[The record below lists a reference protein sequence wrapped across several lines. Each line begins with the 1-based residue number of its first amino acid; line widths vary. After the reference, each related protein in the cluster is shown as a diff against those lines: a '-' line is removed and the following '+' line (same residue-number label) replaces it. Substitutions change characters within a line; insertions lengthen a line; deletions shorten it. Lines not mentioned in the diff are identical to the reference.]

1 MIASS
6 FLMDGILF
14 SLVPATLYLVEPLSG
29 HATAILAADSISF
42 VAGALVL
49 GRLGDRMGRRSTLV
63 TSLLIYTAG
72 AAAFAAAFQL
82 GRLDLA
88 VAIATTSLVNFGVGG
103 ETGPAYAALAEYA
116 PARRR
121 GWVMVLAPNFWNVGA
136 ALIAA
141 LSLRYAEL
149 TGDPRAA
156 TAYTFATAVVLALL
170 LLIIR
175 YHIPESP
182 RWLLARGRAREA
194 EEVSRRYGVR
204 VPAGNPAGAGG
215 GLGRYAWR
223 LLLLTA
229 SFTIQL
235 LAYNVA
241 SYYLPY
247 APGFAYG
254 YAAALNVAVANVG
267 ASVGAFLLLPLI
279 DRSRRS
285 SFLLSM
291 AGGLATAL
299 VLMAAHG
306 GPPAIY
312 MVALFANMIFVEWA
326 WAVVSALESEL
337 FPTAHR
343 STAVGL
349 VTALSWL
356 VNTAA
361 IIWGGEAGAW
371 SLLWLLAALWGS
383 GVAIAALWRALGIE
397 SSGRELE
404 ELGREGSSP
413 RSLPA
418 RRPPFLH
425 NLCRNRRK
433 APASSALAHP
443 RSRFYI
449 IESKLQQSMQY
460 CLNISVFPP
469 YPRMPSEQEREYPWS
484 HYTLACCRRGPA
496 PPTLYVLYAV
506 QIAVVIVLSYLSV
519 VLLGPLSYS
528 GISLFYFAYPFII
541 VFTLWWGFWGAL
553 AGYIGCVVGAG
564 LMVGLPLLPSIA
576 YALSDLVPFLVMFAL
591 YRGVLA
597 RLGVDPLMRDL
608 VEREIRG
615 YRARRSAAWF
625 WFILLNGLV
634 LNALSAEIGV
644 GIQYAMGL
652 VPPDAYWFWWI
663 GWFVGDLLAMVI
675 LTPILVKG
683 LTSMVER
690 YGLINHGWFT

>member
-1 MIASS
+1 VLWKDNKRIISRGAVDADAWRPVHWALFAMIASS
-6 FLMDGILF
+6 FLLDGILF

-42 VAGALVL
+42 MAGALVL

-72 AAAFAAAFQL
+72 AAAFTAAFQL

-88 VAIATTSLVNFGVGG
+88 AAIATTSLVNFGVGG

-121 GWVMVLAPNFWNVGA
+121 GWVLMLAPNFWNVGA

-149 TGDPRAA
+149 TGDPRA
-156 TAYTFATAVVLALL
+156 TTTYTFATAVVLALL
-170 LLIIR
+170 LLIVR
-175 YHIPESP
+175 YRVPESP

-204 VPAGNPAGAGG
+204 IPAGNPAGAGG

-235 LAYNVA
+235 LVYNVA

-254 YAAALNVAVANVG
+254 YAAAINVAVSNAG
-267 ASVGAFLLLPLI
+267 ASAGALLLLPLI

-285 SFLLSM
+285 SFLLAM

-299 VLMAAHG
+299 GLMAAHG
-306 GPPAIY
+306 GPLAIY
-312 MVALFANMIFVEWA
+312 MAALFANTVFVEWA

-361 IIWGGEAGAW
+361 IIWGGEAGAR

-383 GVAIAALWRALGIE
+383 GVAIAALWRARGVE

-404 ELGREGSSP
+404 ELSRGGPLHGLLGRFRRGRP
-413 RSLPA
+413 
-418 RRPPFLH
+418 RRPVSRVREAWSGPT
-425 NLCRNRRK
+425 RWRASA
-433 APASSALAHP
+433 APP
-443 RSRFYI
+443 RSRSRSRPGRGAAVAWPGSQARSPTI
-449 IESKLQQSMQY
+449 PTVSCPSAAAARPASRVAPDEAGAQR
-460 CLNISVFPP
+460 PD
-469 YPRMPSEQEREYPWS
+469 PRD
-484 HYTLACCRRGPA
+484 
-496 PPTLYVLYAV
+496 
-506 QIAVVIVLSYLSV
+506 
-519 VLLGPLSYS
+519 
-528 GISLFYFAYPFII
+528 
-541 VFTLWWGFWGAL
+541 
-553 AGYIGCVVGAG
+553 AG
-564 LMVGLPLLPSIA
+564 LL
-576 YALSDLVPFLVMFAL
+576 
-591 YRGVLA
+591 
-597 RLGVDPLMRDL
+597 
-608 VEREIRG
+608 
-615 YRARRSAAWF
+615 RARA
-625 WFILLNGLV
+625 
-634 LNALSAEIGV
+634 
-644 GIQYAMGL
+644 
-652 VPPDAYWFWWI
+652 
-663 GWFVGDLLAMVI
+663 
-675 LTPILVKG
+675 PIHRHV
-683 LTSMVER
+683 R
-690 YGLINHGWFT
+690 